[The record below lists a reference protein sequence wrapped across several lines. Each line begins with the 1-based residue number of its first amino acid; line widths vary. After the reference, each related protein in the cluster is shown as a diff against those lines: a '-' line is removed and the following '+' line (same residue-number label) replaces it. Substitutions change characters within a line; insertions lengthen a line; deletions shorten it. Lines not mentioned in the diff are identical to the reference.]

1 PLIITRFPF
10 ITPPPF
16 ASPPS
21 IRPPP
26 SPLRYPQNPFPFPS
40 CGHRGSIHPT
50 GSATLHRRHLRRHS
64 LRYRYIRRH
73 ILDLAPSTSL
83 APPSKTSRASSKT
96 SPSPPLPNPRRVRIS
111 TAVLRAL
118 GASRAASPA
127 ALPPGLDQGVVV
139 YFTSLRVVRRTFDD
153 CRAVRSILRGLRV
166 AVDER
171 DVSIDDRFRDELH
184 GILGRRSVAL
194 PRVFIGGVYIGGAD
208 EVRQLHESGEL
219 QRLIERLPRS
229 NQIGCDCC
237 GGFRFLM
244 CDECNGSH
252 KVFTEKTGFRSCS
265 SCNANGLIRC
275 PACFFVLPRHTKSLP
290 PQLVTAHKQL

>member
-1 PLIITRFPF
+1 MWPPWLNSPNRFRN
-10 ITPPPF
+10 T
-16 ASPPS
+16 
-21 IRPPP
+21 PPP
-26 SPLRYPQNPFPFPS
+26 SPSPS
-40 CGHRGSIHPT
+40 QSPLPLHSPSHSRSRSFNFSCSSFKDIQSLLQDKPEPAAPKSPPRPD
-50 GSATLHRRHLRRHS
+50 LHRRPPRPRRLTRRLPRRIAARPRPRRRRLLHLPPRRPPHLRR
-64 LRYRYIRRH
+64 LPRRTIH
-73 ILDLAPSTSL
+73 
-83 APPSKTSRASSKT
+83 PPRPPRRRRRARRLHRR
-96 SPSPPLPNPRRVRIS
+96 PLPRRAPRDPRPPQRC
-111 TAVLRAL
+111 
-118 GASRAASPA
+118 AAA
-127 ALPPGLDQGVVV
+127 RLH
-139 YFTSLRVVRRTFDD
+139 RR
-153 CRAVRSILRGLRV
+153 C
-166 AVDER
+166 
-171 DVSIDDRFRDELH
+171 
-184 GILGRRSVAL
+184 VAL